1 MFSQCYRYIATYD
14 FYLRMLDEDSEIEV
28 YDKELVSVCKSMQEG
43 FLYLLKYIVLCF
55 PGL

>member
-1 MFSQCYRYIATYD
+1 
-14 FYLRMLDEDSEIEV
+14 MLDEDSEIEV
-28 YDKELVSVCKSMQEG
+28 YDKELVSVCKSMQEV